1 MERLEGRLAL
11 VTGAGTGIGQG
22 VAIRLAAEGAA
33 VAVHYAGS
41 EAGARETV
49 NRITAAG
56 GTAVA
61 LQADL
66 SRADECLR
74 LVDEA
79 ARALGGLDLL
89 VNNAGVTARA
99 PFHSVT
105 PEEFD
110 RLVAVNIRSQFF
122 VAQRAAGCMRAR
134 GGGSIVCISSIHAF
148 GGLPGSSVY
157 AATKGGIVAL
167 VRELAVE
174 LIPDR
179 IRVNAVA
186 PGHIEVE
193 RHWKNPSYS
202 REYGDSVVPWG
213 RAGTPADV
221 ASAVAFLA
229 SDEAEFIDGQV
240 LYVDGGV
247 TAKLCHGPWN
257 RREPGERRQ

>member
-110 RLVAVNIRSQFF
+110 RLVAVNLRSQFF

-148 GGLPGSSVY
+148 GGLPGSAVY

-213 RAGTPADV
+213 RAGTPTDV

-229 SDEAEFIDGQV
+229 GDEAEFIDGQV

-257 RREPGERRQ
+257 RREPGEQRQ

>member
-1 MERLEGRLAL
+1 M
-11 VTGAGTGIGQG
+11 
-22 VAIRLAAEGAA
+22 
-33 VAVHYAGS
+33 
-41 EAGARETV
+41 
-49 NRITAAG
+49 
-56 GTAVA
+56 
-61 LQADL
+61 
-66 SRADECLR
+66 
-74 LVDEA
+74 
-79 ARALGGLDLL
+79 
-89 VNNAGVTARA
+89 
-99 PFHSVT
+99 T

-110 RLVAVNIRSQFF
+110 RLVAVNLRSQFF

-229 SDEAEFIDGQV
+229 GDEAEFIDGQV